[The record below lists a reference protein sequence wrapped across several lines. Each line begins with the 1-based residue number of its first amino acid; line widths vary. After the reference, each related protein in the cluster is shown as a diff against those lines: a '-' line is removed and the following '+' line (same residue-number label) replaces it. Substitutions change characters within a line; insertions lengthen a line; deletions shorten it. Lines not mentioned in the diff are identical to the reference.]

1 MLEFSDPGGAY
12 VMSERKLTD
21 GEILALER
29 PEPALMTYYL
39 LSSFL
44 FGPLLFIPLI
54 LLSFR
59 YRTLRY
65 RFDEEGISMR
75 WGVLFRRE
83 IHLTYSRI
91 QDIHLVSNA
100 VERWLGL
107 ARIKIQTASGSAKA
121 EMTIEGIGAYAELRD
136 FLYTRMRGARAGGAG
151 PVASG
156 QASATTGVAPS
167 DELTATLREVAEE
180 IRALR
185 RDLAKGSPAGEET
198 PDA

>member
-54 LLSFR
+54 PLSFR

-136 FLYTRMRGARAGGAG
+136 FLYTRMRGARAGGPG

-156 QASATTGVAPS
+156 KASATTGAAT

-185 RDLAKGSPAGEET
+185 RDLAEGSLPGEER

>member
-1 MLEFSDPGGAY
+1 MAMDDKQL
-12 VMSERKLTD
+12 SEQ
-21 GEILALER
+21 EILALER
-29 PEPALMTYYL
+29 PESRLLTYYVLTAFL
-39 LSSFL
+39 LGPFFFVALLPL
-44 FGPLLFIPLI
+44 F
-54 LLSFR
+54 FR
-59 YRTLRY
+59 YHTLRY

-136 FLYTRMRGARAGGAG
+136 FLYTRMRGARGDTQ
-151 PVASG
+151 SR
-156 QASATTGVAPS
+156 APS
-167 DELTATLREVAEE
+167 ETSAGADAEELTATLREVAAE
-180 IRALR
+180 LR
-185 RDLAKGSPAGEET
+185 GVRRELAARRLGNGEP

>member
-1 MLEFSDPGGAY
+1 MGAEKL
-12 VMSERKLTD
+12 SEREVL
-21 GEILALER
+21 GLER
-29 PEPALMTYYL
+29 PESGLMTYYVL
-39 LSSFL
+39 MSFVA
-44 FGPLLFIPLI
+44 GPFFFIPLI
-54 LLSFR
+54 PLYFR
-59 YRTLRY
+59 YHTLRY

-136 FLYTRMRGARAGGAG
+136 FLYGRMRGARGGGGGVGAG
-151 PVASG
+151 TTAVPA
-156 QASATTGVAPS
+156 ATDETVE
-167 DELTATLREVAEE
+167 ELTATLQAVAEE
-180 IRALR
+180 LRGLR
-185 RDLAKGSPAGEET
+185 RELAERRPSAERA

>member
-1 MLEFSDPGGAY
+1 
-12 VMSERKLTD
+12 MSRRLSE
-21 GEILALER
+21 EEVLALER
-29 PEPALMTYYL
+29 PEPGLMTYYVL
-39 LSSFL
+39 MAF
-44 FGPLLFIPLI
+44 FAGPFFFVPLIPLY
-54 LLSFR
+54 FR
-59 YRTLRY
+59 YHTLRY

-136 FLYTRMRGARAGGAG
+136 FLYTRMRGARGEGAG
-151 PVASG
+151 AAAGPEAAARPVDGSG
-156 QASATTGVAPS
+156 
-167 DELTATLREVAEE
+167 DELVATLRAVAEE
-180 IRALR
+180 LRGLR
-185 RDLAKGSPAGEET
+185 RELAARRGDSPEA

>member
-1 MLEFSDPGGAY
+1 MGAEKLSDQ
-12 VMSERKLTD
+12 
-21 GEILALER
+21 EILGLER
-29 PEPALMTYYL
+29 PESGLMTYYVL
-39 LSSFL
+39 TAFIA
-44 FGPLLFIPLI
+44 GPFFFIPLA
-54 LLSFR
+54 LLYFR

-75 WGVLFRRE
+75 WGILFRRE

-136 FLYTRMRGARAGGAG
+136 FLYTRMRGARGGDGGRAAPRESSPAAGDD
-151 PVASG
+151 
-156 QASATTGVAPS
+156 SA
-167 DELTATLREVAEE
+167 ELTATLRQVAEE
-180 IRALR
+180 LKGLR
-185 RDLAKGSPAGEET
+185 RDLAERRPAAERTG
-198 PDA
+198 DA

>member
-1 MLEFSDPGGAY
+1 MTEPL
-12 VMSERKLTD
+12 SER
-21 GEILALER
+21 EILALER
-29 PEPALMTYYL
+29 PESGLMTYYVL
-39 LSSFL
+39 TSF
-44 FGPLLFIPLI
+44 FAGPFFFVPLLVLY
-54 LLSFR
+54 FR
-59 YRTLRY
+59 YHSLRY

-136 FLYTRMRGARAGGAG
+136 FLYARMRGARGEGGG
-151 PVASG
+151 TVAAPAARSG
-156 QASATTGVAPS
+156 GRSGGRSGDLPGGGS
-167 DELTATLREVAEE
+167 GDELAETLREVAGEL
-180 IRALR
+180 RALR
-185 RDLAKGSPAGEET
+185 RELAASRQAAEGP

>member
-1 MLEFSDPGGAY
+1 
-12 VMSERKLTD
+12 MSERQLTD

-39 LSSFL
+39 LAAFL
-44 FGPLLFIPLI
+44 AGPFFFIPLI
-54 LLSFR
+54 PLSFR

-65 RFDEEGISMR
+65 RFDEEGISMS

-136 FLYTRMRGARAGGAG
+136 FLYTRMRGARGGDGVGASPQGPATAGDGAG
-151 PVASG
+151 A
-156 QASATTGVAPS
+156 
-167 DELTATLREVAEE
+167 ELTATLREVAEE

-185 RDLAKGSPAGEET
+185 RDLAGGRAPDQKT

>member
-1 MLEFSDPGGAY
+1 
-12 VMSERKLTD
+12 MSERQLTD
-21 GEILALER
+21 SEILAIER

-39 LSSFL
+39 LTTFL
-44 FGPLLFIPLI
+44 FGPLFVIPLI
-54 LLSFR
+54 PLSFR

-107 ARIKIQTASGSAKA
+107 ARIMIQTASGSAKA

-136 FLYTRMRGARAGGAG
+136 FLYTRMRGARSE
-151 PVASG
+151 ASG
-156 QASATTGVAPS
+156 SRASVETLAVAADAN
-167 DELTATLREVAEE
+167 DELTTTLREVAEE

-185 RDLAKGSPAGEET
+185 RDLADGRPASKEP